1 MDSDV
6 IFRRVTTL
14 SGLSTFIGPGT
25 IRRALED
32 VGASPSSA
40 SLATWRT
47 AILRIEA
54 RMRAYMP
61 KEEVVRRVQAI
72 SSYLDQQSPVSMTA
86 GEATIR

>member
-14 SGLSTFIGPGT
+14 SGLSSFIGAGT

-40 SLATWRT
+40 SLAAWRS
-47 AILRIEA
+47 ALLRIEA
-54 RMRAYMP
+54 RMCAYMP
-61 KEEVVRRVQAI
+61 KDEVDRRVKAI
-72 SSYLDQQSPVSMTA
+72 SSYLEQQSVA
-86 GEATIR
+86 KG